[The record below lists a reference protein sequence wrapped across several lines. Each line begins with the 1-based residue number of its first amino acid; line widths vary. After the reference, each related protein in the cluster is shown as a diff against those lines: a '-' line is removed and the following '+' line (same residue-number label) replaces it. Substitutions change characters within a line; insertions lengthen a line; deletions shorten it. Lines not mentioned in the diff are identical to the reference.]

1 MTIYSPSGVAL
12 IDAPILKTAKVQN
25 ALRSDFCVK
34 LQFNSGEFYNFTKG
48 TYILYKGCKF
58 EIRDMATPESL
69 PDAAG
74 YKYDLTFYGQAS
86 RMKDRC
92 IFWLRGTNREAT
104 FQDTTT
110 LRQFAQLI
118 ADNMNAFLGVTTWCV
133 GIIPED
139 KEEVMQAVQFDG
151 TKCWDGL
158 YNIADIF
165 GVEAWV
171 NDEIDRVTINFG
183 KLEHGDAITIREGE
197 IVRSIPAKRGYVEG
211 YGNRFYVFGGT
222 KNIPADYYESADG
235 GVTNHV
241 SAKRLHLPDGYDY
254 IDAFEGLAQPFIIEQ
269 VVNLDD
275 VFPKNELTITE
286 VNEREV
292 STDEIKSKI
301 YTIKC
306 SNQIAV
312 KVVET
317 LGLKFTSGGLEG
329 REFGLTRKDDNTFE
343 IVQQS
348 ESVGESSIIIPNDY
362 LKPVVGDTFILTGVE
377 LPVQN
382 ISIAEETLLKRGRE
396 WAMEHSSDTD
406 VYSCPTNIA
415 HCMRSR
421 INLELGQRVTLMLH
435 SYGDSGRSSRIQGY
449 EKSLLNEYDAT
460 YEIGDNSRY
469 TANGRLSKLESKI
482 YKVATDIR
490 VQYDKGS
497 SATNKI
503 EQITAERDEAY
514 QAWKE
519 EQEKVN
525 EETSIDLDNL
535 IDGYDGLSSWQQ
547 GFMGGIPEDTP
558 EGIISAFKLN
568 TDIEIIRIKAEK
580 SYVGNRSVTSIVEF
594 TPLASDN
601 QTILRDANGK
611 VLYVRVEA
619 TYEILRD
626 KDGKILKDSNG
637 RILKVRIDD
646 EGYNDYKTYIDAA
659 DKYEEELTISL
670 NSVGVPNNTPELE
683 IARVNYYKAL
693 DKVQNRINI
702 NNDVKF
708 LKKVFGEERVLD
720 TYAATLSSLVAV
732 MDEDRDI
739 RAGLYGG
746 GVEELDNIG
755 LKSGEHGALMVFAG
769 AQSLDDVGTSRF
781 RVYEDGTVYQGVARR
796 SKTTITLDNLVDYV
810 SLDIEEEDI
819 SISSTL
825 NLLKVGSF
833 IVFDGF
839 NIGVRNDGGQTTIRL
854 PYYDGVEEVNYPQN
868 YGIDDYLSFVG
879 QTIVLRFPKGV
890 DIQRYCFG
898 VFSKNESTGGF
909 AHICLAPQ
917 KGDVLIL
924 TCDADTIEID
934 GEDGTPRI
942 CTQIGWKMK
951 WLN

>member
-92 IFWLRGTNREAT
+92 IFWLKGTNREAT

-118 ADNMNAFLGVTTWCV
+118 AENMNAFLGVTTWCV
-133 GIIPED
+133 GIIPEN

-183 KLEHGDAITIREGE
+183 KLEHGEAITIREGE

-222 KNIPADYYESADG
+222 KNIPANYYESADG
-235 GVTNHV
+235 EVTNHV

-275 VFPKNELTITE
+275 VFPQNELTITE

-292 STDEIKSKI
+292 STDGLKSKI

-306 SNQIAV
+306 SNQIPV

-329 REFGLTRKDDNTFE
+329 REFGLTRKDDNAFE

-362 LKPVVGDTFILTGVE
+362 LRPVVGDTFILTGVE
-377 LPVQN
+377 LPPQN
-382 ISIAEETLLKRGRE
+382 ISIAEETLLQRGQE

-406 VYSCPTNIA
+406 VYSCPTNIS
-415 HCMRSR
+415 HCMRNR

-469 TANGRLSKLESKI
+469 TAKGRLSKLESKI
-482 YKVATDIR
+482 YKVATDLR

-503 EQITAERDEAY
+503 GQLTAERDEAF
-514 QAWKE
+514 QEWKK
-519 EQEKVN
+519 EQE
-525 EETSIDLDNL
+525 EESGHQSVSGYQSEYEQLAAEYASYLAQYPVGSVMFKELADYTLAWSKYEPELVSIINS
-535 IDGYDGLSSWQQ
+535 GVKRPVPS
-547 GFMGGIPEDTP
+547 E
-558 EGIISAFKLN
+558 AFK
-568 TDIEIIRIKAEK
+568 A
-580 SYVGNRSVTSIVEF
+580 
-594 TPLASDN
+594 A
-601 QTILRDANGK
+601 RDAFYAARASLTAYLAKQSKANAEAIDKVASRRAEYINERERIIAEMQSEDEEFVATKAKFLQLADSEGK
-611 VLYVRVEA
+611 VLTDR
-619 TYEILRD
+619 
-626 KDGKILKDSNG
+626 DGKVLVVRAADTAYDAYRDAGVQYIIELDTIIATSGDVTESAALGLARTTYYRQLGILNGEIAVVRSEYYKVSNE
-637 RILKVRIDD
+637 LKV
-646 EGYNDYKTYIDAA
+646 E
-659 DKYEEELTISL
+659 
-670 NSVGVPNNTPELE
+670 
-683 IARVNYYKAL
+683 
-693 DKVQNRINI
+693 VQG
-702 NNDVKF
+702 D
-708 LKKVFGEERVLD
+708 G
-720 TYAATLSSLVAV
+720 A
-732 MDEDRDI
+732 
-739 RAGLYGG
+739 
-746 GVEELDNIG
+746 DNIG
-755 LKSGEHGALMVFAG
+755 LKDRMKEAENGLTSQGE
-769 AQSLDDVGTSRF
+769 R
-781 RVYEDGTVYQGVARR
+781 
-796 SKTTITLDNLVDYV
+796 
-810 SLDIEEEDI
+810 I
-819 SISSTL
+819 SIAENTVNDL
-825 NLLKVGSF
+825 VGLTNGLKAEVW
-833 IVFDGF
+833 
-839 NIGVRNDGGQTTIRL
+839 GVTGKEGLTDRIAAAEGGLTSQGERISGLETRAKTERRTSVLTANKAWSGCRKPESIAYEREIIEAEQTDIYNAYPAQTTIYIS
-854 PYYDGVEEVNYPQN
+854 YYT
-868 YGIDDYLSFVG
+868 SFNLYRG
-879 QTIVLRFPKGV
+879 AL
-890 DIQRYCFG
+890 
-898 VFSKNESTGGF
+898 
-909 AHICLAPQ
+909 LALENSD
-917 KGDVLIL
+917 GDV
-924 TCDADTIEID
+924 CPSSDFFDKQDAFYSDRAAVLLEMLAR
-934 GEDGTPRI
+934 E
-942 CTQIGWKMK
+942 
-951 WLN
+951 